1 MRDPIQVHTFDHP
14 VLKTLAGACLALS
27 VLCDTA
33 SAQPAETAASRYVL
47 EKAIQVSRH
56 GVRPPTDA
64 QKMHDA
70 TGRAWPRWLVAD
82 GHLTGHGYLAAS
94 LMGAWQAQHYR
105 QAGLLAPGCPMA
117 GDYYVLPS
125 PKQRTRA
132 TAAALLDGM
141 FPGCG
146 AQASEPHTPL
156 DALFQTDQMAFARL
170 DPAQAI
176 AGVTK
181 AMGGSA
187 EQLRQRLQPQ
197 MQALKAAVCVDGA
210 GCPFYEQPWVLRQ
223 GDDGRLSVSGLEL
236 ASSIGESIRL
246 AYSEGKP
253 LREVAFGNAADAQA
267 VSALAGLHRA
277 KYQYI
282 NDTPYIARRG
292 GSQLMTQIVL
302 ALEQG
307 TALAVH
313 GAQGNPPPVALMVLV
328 AHDTNL
334 AQLRSMLGFHWQ
346 LGEYQPD
353 NIPPGSALMFER
365 YRDSVTGERFV
376 RTRFVAQSLDQ
387 IRALTP
393 LQGTVQ
399 PLQAQFDA
407 GACNDTAVGRLCA
420 LQAFTQRLRAA
431 IDASAVAVYEYRQSR

>member
-1 MRDPIQVHTFDHP
+1 MRDLIQVHTFNHP
-14 VLKTLAGACLALS
+14 LLKTLAGACLALG

-33 SAQPAETAASRYVL
+33 WAQPAETGARRYVL
-47 EKAIQVSRH
+47 EKAVQVSRH
-56 GVRPPTDA
+56 GVRPPTDL

-70 TGRAWPRWLVAD
+70 TGRAWPRWLVGD
-82 GHLTGHGYLAAS
+82 GQLTGHGYLAAS
-94 LMGAWQAQHYR
+94 LMGAWQAEHYR
-105 QAGLLAPGCPMA
+105 RAGLLEPGCPSA
-117 GDYYVLPS
+117 GRYYALPS

-146 AQASEPHTPL
+146 AQASAPQAPL

-176 AGVTK
+176 AGVEA

-187 EQLRQRLQPQ
+187 DQLRQRLLPEL
-197 MQALKAAVCVDGA
+197 QALKAAVCVEGA
-210 GCPFYEQPWVLRQ
+210 RCPFYEQPWVLRQ
-223 GDDGRLSVSGLEL
+223 GDDGRLSVSGMDA

-253 LREVAFGNAADAQA
+253 LSEVAFGNARDAQA

-277 KYQYI
+277 KYQFI

-292 GSQLMTQIVL
+292 GSQLMNQIVL

-307 TALAVH
+307 TALQVR
-313 GAQGNPPPVALMVLV
+313 GAQGTPPDVAVMLLV

-346 LGEYQPD
+346 LGDYQPD

-393 LQGTVQ
+393 LGGTAQ
-399 PLQAQFDA
+399 PLQAEFDP
-407 GACNDTAVGRLCA
+407 GGCNDTAAGRLCG
-420 LQAFTQRLRAA
+420 LHAFTKRVRAA
-431 IDASAVAVYEYRQSR
+431 IDPSALASYEYR

>member
-1 MRDPIQVHTFDHP
+1 MHTLDHP
-14 VLKTLAGACLALS
+14 VRKTLAGACLALS
-27 VLCDTA
+27 ALCNTA
-33 SAQPAETAASRYVL
+33 SAQPASTDASRYVL

-56 GVRPPTDA
+56 GVRPPTDL

-70 TGRAWPRWLVAD
+70 TGRAWPRWLVAE

-94 LMGAWQAQHYR
+94 LMGAWQAEHYR
-105 QAGLLAPGCPMA
+105 QAGLLEPGCPTA
-117 GDYYVLPS
+117 GRVYVLPS

-146 AQASEPHTPL
+146 VQASAPHTPS
-156 DALFQTDQMAFARL
+156 DPLFQTDQMAFARL
-170 DPAQAI
+170 DPVQATAAVAQ
-176 AGVTK
+176 

-187 EQLRQRLQPQ
+187 AQLRQRLLPEL
-197 MQALKAAVCVDGA
+197 QALKAAVCVDGA
-210 GCPFYEQPWVLRQ
+210 RCPFYEQPWVLKQ
-223 GDDGRLSVSGLEL
+223 DADGRVSISGMDA

-253 LREVAFGNAADAQA
+253 LGEVAFGNAADARA
-267 VSALAGLHRA
+267 VSALASLHRA

-292 GSQLMTQIVL
+292 GSQLMNQIVL
-302 ALEQG
+302 GLEQG
-307 TALAVH
+307 TALQADT
-313 GAQGNPPPVALMVLV
+313 AQGNPPDVALTVLV

-353 NIPPGSALMFER
+353 NIAPGSALMFER
-365 YRDSVTGERFV
+365 YRDTVTGARFV
-376 RTRFVAQSLDQ
+376 RTRFVTQSLDQ
-387 IRALTP
+387 LRALVP
-393 LQGTVQ
+393 LHGAAQ
-399 PLQAQFDA
+399 PLQADHA
-407 GACNDTAVGRLCA
+407 AVGCTLTGAGTLCPLEA
-420 LQAFTQRLRAA
+420 YVQRVRAS
-431 IDASAVAVYEYRQSR
+431 IDWRAVARYDYR